1 MRISVSFK
9 EDVAIMGLTGKF
21 VAGSDGPFLR
31 QKVKDLIDAGAKKLV
46 LDFTEVPYIDSTG
59 LGFLAGSRVTAQ
71 NAGVSVV
78 LAGVNQHV
86 KRILDGVRLTPFLC
100 SPRMRWR
107 PSPSSMRARHRT
119 PIPTHPKLRRRGR
132 SSERQRLGL
141 RIQDSELIIRNS
153 IPRRSPRS
161 RREWGRSRVQLR
173 VSSPKP

>member
-9 EDVAIMGLTGKF
+9 DDVAIVALTGKF

-86 KRILDGVRLTPFLC
+86 RRILDGVRLTPFFVLAANEVEAVSMVNANPAPDAGS
-100 SPRMRWR
+100 SPPKRQR
-107 PSPSSMRARHRT
+107 RA
-119 PIPTHPKLRRRGR
+119 R
-132 SSERQRLGL
+132 SSEK
-141 RIQDSELIIRNS
+141 NS
-153 IPRRSPRS
+153 S
-161 RREWGRSRVQLR
+161 
-173 VSSPKP
+173 

>member
-9 EDVAIMGLTGKF
+9 EDVAIMGLSGRF

-31 QKVKDLIDAGAKKLV
+31 EKVKDLIDAGAKKLV

-86 KRILDGVRLTPFLC
+86 KRILDSVRLTPFFVLAANQAEAVSMVNAKAG
-100 SPRMRWR
+100 SPEAAA
-107 PSPSSMRARHRT
+107 PIPPKASRAR
-119 PIPTHPKLRRRGR
+119 KK
-132 SSERQRLGL
+132 Q
-141 RIQDSELIIRNS
+141 
-153 IPRRSPRS
+153 
-161 RREWGRSRVQLR
+161 
-173 VSSPKP
+173 